1 MRNSNPSTNS
11 ECPRVGNGESSLL
24 QRRLWCVDYGGS
36 GESGHPPALNQND
49 EHPVVLTRI
58 HRRYDVAAAE
68 WVMRGKGRRWSGHD
82 SGKWGRC
89 LSSAAAGRP
98 RDRLGT
104 LGRARWRGEGRGER
118 CSRTGLARV
127 CGDVRLGGWRVSCGR
142 APSGWEWNRS
152 QPCQGATELGF
163 PRPALWQMQGEA
175 ACRAG
180 EPSGQGEEPSP
191 KGLGGRDLLAQTDPR
206 RPAGQVVGHHLY
218 RHPKRRWRRSGR
230 TACGSDRRR
239 T

>member
-1 MRNSNPSTNS
+1 
-11 ECPRVGNGESSLL
+11 
-24 QRRLWCVDYGGS
+24 
-36 GESGHPPALNQND
+36 
-49 EHPVVLTRI
+49 
-58 HRRYDVAAAE
+58 
-68 WVMRGKGRRWSGHD
+68 MRGKGRRWSGHD

-98 RDRLGT
+98 CDRLGT
-104 LGRARWRGEGRGER
+104 LGRARWRGEDAARG
-118 CSRTGLARV
+118 AR
-127 CGDVRLGGWRVSCGR
+127 GPDWREFAGTWRVSCGR

-206 RPAGQVVGHHLY
+206 RAGQVVGHHLY
-218 RHPKRRWRRSGR
+218 RQSRWRRNGMWFSPTPYLRSRRSRRGGGGR
-230 TACGSDRRR
+230 PPVPGSLRPGR
-239 T
+239 